1 MLATFLRRSPI
12 KNQLQMTF
20 KKESQIRSI
29 LKTITWRVIATSTTV
44 TIAYFVFGDI
54 SNALKVGGIEFFAK
68 MIIYYLHERAWQL
81 APRGSIRRKLG
92 FPKKSKS

>member
-1 MLATFLRRSPI
+1 MEKVVDKTGET
-12 KNQLQMTF
+12 KVVY
-20 KKESQIRSI
+20 KKESQVRSM
-29 LKTITWRVIATSTTV
+29 LKTISWRIIATTTTV

-68 MIIYYLHERAWQL
+68 MFIYYFHERLWQL

-92 FPKKSKS
+92 LSKKS

>member
-1 MLATFLRRSPI
+1 MEKI
-12 KNQLQMTF
+12 EEKVVY
-20 KKESQIRSI
+20 KKESQVRSI
-29 LKTITWRVIATSTTV
+29 LKTISWRIIATTTTV

-68 MIIYYLHERAWQL
+68 MFIYYFHERLWQL

-92 FPKKSKS
+92 FPKK